1 MQFKKINFYNNK
13 LSFFHQ
19 NNPWSL
25 RKKCPNTEFFLV
37 RIFLH
42 SACIWRFTEE
52 ISVFSPNTGKYEPE
66 KTPHFDT
73 FHAVDGILISRVL
86 SKYLHSMV
94 CVTQKDVL
102 KICSKFTG
110 EHPCQ
115 KVISIKLQKR
125 CSENMQ
131 QTYRRAHMTKCD
143 FNKVAWQ
150 LYWYQVSFTV
160 TLLKNYKA
168 NPGRSFC
175 RKRFLWYQTNILIG
189 LKKT

>member
-1 MQFKKINFYNNK
+1 MYSSSPILQILTSKILVHEKTSDNFTCFNTLQCCTNIVQ
-13 LSFFHQ
+13 Q
-19 NNPWSL
+19 NSNYGSSHSEVFL
-25 RKKCPNTEFFLV
+25 RK
-37 RIFLH
+37 
-42 SACIWRFTEE
+42 
-52 ISVFSPNTGKYEPE
+52 G
-66 KTPHFDT
+66 
-73 FHAVDGILISRVL
+73 
-86 SKYLHSMV
+86 
-94 CVTQKDVL
+94 VL

-168 NPGRSFC
+168 NPRRSFC